1 MKYLDEYRDSAQVRI
16 LAAAIRRAV
25 TRPWNIMELCGGQ
38 THAIARYRLDE
49 MAGDKITMLHGPGCP
64 VCVTPAGIIDAALRI
79 AREPGVI
86 FTSFGDMLRVPG
98 GGAHGDA
105 AGAVGATG
113 NVASAAGAAGATGG
127 VADATDVR
135 GAADARGATGGETD
149 LLRVK
154 ASGADVRMLYS
165 TLDAV
170 EIAAQNPSRQ
180 VVFFAVGFETTAPV
194 HLMALQAARQRGL
207 KNFSLLTSLFTV
219 PAAIDAILS
228 QPDNRVDGF
237 LAAGHVCAVT
247 GFEDY
252 HPLAQKYR
260 RPIVVTGFEP
270 VDLLYGLYQ
279 CVLQLESGRAV
290 AENAYTRVV
299 AEKGNPGARALMAE
313 MLEPCDQEWRGI
325 GVLPGSGLRL
335 RAAWSEYDAALKFA
349 RLLAPAPENA
359 SNNQPRE
366 HAASARAPACIAGEI
381 MKGNKRVSDCPHF
394 GKTCTPETPIGAPM
408 VSDEGVC
415 SAFYTYRQ

>member
-1 MKYLDEYRDSAQVRI
+1 MKHLDEYRDSAQVRS
-16 LAAAIRRAV
+16 LAAAIRRAA

-64 VCVTPAGIIDAALRI
+64 VCVTPAGCIDTALRI

-86 FTSFGDMLRVPG
+86 LASFGDMLRVPG
-98 GGAHGDA
+98 GR
-105 AGAVGATG
+105 
-113 NVASAAGAAGATGG
+113 GG
-127 VADATDVR
+127 P
-135 GAADARGATGGETD
+135 GGETD
-149 LLRVK
+149 LLRAK
-154 ASGADVRMLYS
+154 AAGADVRMLYS

-170 EIAAQNPSRQ
+170 EIAAQNPSCE

-194 HLMALQAARQRGL
+194 HLMALKAARARGL
-207 KNFSLLTSLFTV
+207 KNFSLLTALFTV

-228 QPDNRVDGF
+228 QPDNRVDGL

-252 HPLAQKYR
+252 HPLSQTYK
-260 RPIVVTGFEP
+260 RPIVITGFEP

-279 CVLQLESGRAV
+279 CVLQLESGRAI
-290 AENAYTRVV
+290 AENAYKRVV
-299 AEKGNPGARALMAE
+299 AEKGNPGARALMSE
-313 MLEPCDQEWRGI
+313 ILEPCDIEWRGI
-325 GVLPGSGLRL
+325 GVLPRSGLRL
-335 RAAWSEYDAALKFA
+335 RAGWSEYDAAKKFA
-349 RLLAPAPENA
+349 RLLATVAPENNPP
-359 SNNQPRE
+359 SGNTLNPHE
-366 HAASARAPACIAGEI
+366 VGTARRAVRGGLGETALPAAPACIAGEI

-394 GKTCTPETPIGAPM
+394 GTTCTPESPVGAPM